1 MTVRIVTDS
10 SCDLSAADIERYQ
23 ITVVPLTIRFGDEE
37 FIDGQ
42 GLSAEDFYKKMAT
55 SDELPATA
63 APAPGAFE
71 AVFRELADNGAD
83 AVVCVN
89 LSFALSAT
97 GESAQNATRATE
109 GEIDVRVVDS
119 GKVSVGLG
127 LMVKAAAAAAEAGQ
141 SADEIEAHLARLKD
155 QVFIYAALDTLDN
168 LKKGGRIGA
177 AQALLGSALSIKPC
191 LDLTSGAVE
200 EAGKQRT
207 RGKARTWLAN
217 QVAEAGELEQ
227 LALAHGAADDIDAFV
242 ARLGGAPA
250 LNPVTVTLIGP
261 VVGTHAGPG
270 VIAAAFIPAPQVR
283 LGP

>member
-1 MTVRIVTDS
+1 MAVRIVTDS
-10 SCDLSAADIERYQ
+10 SCDLSAADIERHQ
-23 ITVVPLTIRFGDEE
+23 ITVVPLTIRFGNEE
-37 FIDGQ
+37 FTDGQ
-42 GLSAEDFYKKMAT
+42 DLSGDGFYEKMAA
-55 SDELPATA
+55 SDDLPSTA

-71 AVFRELADNGAD
+71 AVFRELAAGGAD

-97 GESAQNATRATE
+97 GESAQSAARSME
-109 GEIDVRVVDS
+109 GEVDVRVMDS

-127 LMVKAAAAAAEAGQ
+127 LMVKAAAAAAEAGH
-141 SADEIEAHLARLKD
+141 SADEIEAQLAELRD
-155 QVFIYAALDTLDN
+155 RVFIYAVLDTLDN
-168 LKKGGRIGA
+168 LKKGGRIGT

-207 RGKARTWLAN
+207 RGKARTWLAK

-227 LALAHGAADDIDAFV
+227 LALAHGAADDIDAFT
-242 ARLGGAPA
+242 ASLGGAPA
-250 LNPVTVTLIGP
+250 QSPLTVTLIGP

-270 VIAAAFIPAPQVR
+270 VIAVAFVPAP
-283 LGP
+283 

>member
-10 SCDLSAADIERYQ
+10 SCDLSAADIEDHA

-37 FIDGQ
+37 FTDGQ
-42 GLSAEDFYKKMAT
+42 GLTAEGFYQKMAA
-55 SDELPATA
+55 SPELPSTA

-71 AVFRELADNGAD
+71 MVFRELADQGAD

-97 GESAQNATRATE
+97 GESASAAARAVD
-109 GEIDVRVVDS
+109 GEVDVRVVDS

-127 LMVKAAAAAAEAGQ
+127 LMVKAAAAAAAAGS
-141 SADEIEAHLARLKD
+141 SADEIVEQLAQLKD
-155 QVFIYAALDTLDN
+155 RVVIYGALDTLDN
-168 LKKGGRIGA
+168 LKKGGRIGT

-191 LDLTSGAVE
+191 VDLTSGVVE

-207 RGKARTWLAN
+207 RGKARAWLAK
-217 QVAEAGELEQ
+217 QVADAGELEH
-227 LALAHGAADDIDAFV
+227 LAVAHGAAEDIDAFV
-242 ARLGGAPA
+242 AALGENPA
-250 LNPVTVTLIGP
+250 QNPLTVTLIGP

-270 VIAAAFIPAPQVR
+270 VIATAMVAAR
-283 LGP
+283 

>member
-37 FIDGQ
+37 FTDGQ
-42 GLSAEDFYKKMAT
+42 DLSAENFYEKMAA
-55 SDELPATA
+55 SDDLPSTA

-71 AVFRELADNGAD
+71 TVFRELAAGGAE
-83 AVVCVN
+83 AVVCIN

-97 GESAQNATRATE
+97 GESAQNAARALE
-109 GEIDVRVVDS
+109 GEVDVRVVDS

-127 LMVKAAAAAAEAGQ
+127 LMVKAAAAAAEAGHR
-141 SADEIEAHLARLKD
+141 ADEIEAQLAQLKD
-155 QVFIYAALDTLDN
+155 RVFIYAVLDTLDN
-168 LKKGGRIGA
+168 LKKGGRIGT

-191 LDLTSGAVE
+191 LDLTSGVVE

-207 RGKARTWLAN
+207 RGKARSWLTK
-217 QVAEAGELEQ
+217 QVSEAGELEQ
-227 LALAHGAADDIDAFV
+227 LALAHGAADDIDAFT
-242 ARLGGAPA
+242 ASLGDAPA
-250 LNPVTVTLIGP
+250 HNPLTVTLIGP

-270 VIAAAFIPAPQVR
+270 VIAAAYIPAP
-283 LGP
+283 

>member
-10 SCDLSAADIERYQ
+10 SCDLSAADIERNQ

-37 FIDGQ
+37 FTDGV
-42 GLSAEDFYKKMAT
+42 GLSAENFYEKMAA
-55 SDELPATA
+55 SGELPSTA

-71 AVFRELADNGAD
+71 AAFRGLADEGAE

-97 GESAQNATRATE
+97 GESAQAAVRATE
-109 GEIDVRVVDS
+109 GEVDVRVVDS

-127 LMVKAAAAAAEAGQ
+127 VMVKAAAAAAAAGH
-141 SADEIEAHLARLKD
+141 SADEIEVLLAQLKER
-155 QVFIYAALDTLDN
+155 VFIYAVLDTLEN
-168 LKKGGRIGA
+168 LKKGGRIGT

-191 LDLTSGAVE
+191 LNLTSGVVE

-207 RGKARTWLAN
+207 RGKARNWLAGR
-217 QVAEAGELEQ
+217 VAEAGELEY
-227 LALAHGAADDIDAFV
+227 LAIAHGAADDIDTFV
-242 ARLGGAPA
+242 ASLGESPA
-250 LNPVTVTLIGP
+250 QNPLTVALIGP

-270 VIAAAFIPAPQVR
+270 VIAAAMVPAP
-283 LGP
+283 

>member
-37 FIDGQ
+37 FTDGV
-42 GLSAEDFYKKMAT
+42 GLSAENFYDKMAA
-55 SDELPATA
+55 SAELPSTA

-71 AVFRELADNGAD
+71 VVFRELADSGAD
-83 AVVCVN
+83 TVVCVN

-97 GESAQNATRATE
+97 GESAQAAARALE
-109 GEIDVRVVDS
+109 GEVDVRVIDS

-127 LMVKAAAAAAEAGQ
+127 LMVKAAAAAAQAG
-141 SADEIEAHLARLKD
+141 SSGDEIEAQLAQLKD
-155 QVFIYAALDTLDN
+155 RVFIYAVLDTLDN
-168 LKKGGRIGA
+168 LKKGGRIGT

-191 LDLTSGAVE
+191 LDLTSGEVQ

-207 RGKARTWLAN
+207 RGKARTWLAK

-227 LALAHGAADDIDAFV
+227 LALAHGSAEDIDAFT
-242 ARLGGAPA
+242 ASLGDAPA
-250 LNPVTVTLIGP
+250 HNPLTVTLIGP

-270 VIAAAFIPAPQVR
+270 VIAAAFVPAP
-283 LGP
+283 

>member
-10 SCDLSAADIERYQ
+10 SCDLSAADIERHQ

-37 FIDGQ
+37 FTDGV
-42 GLSAEDFYKKMAT
+42 GLSAENFYAKMAA
-55 SDELPATA
+55 SDELPSTA

-71 AVFRELADNGAD
+71 VAFRDLAASGAE

-97 GESAQNATRATE
+97 GESAQSAARATE
-109 GEIDVRVVDS
+109 GQVDVRVVDS

-127 LMVKAAAAAAEAGQ
+127 VMVKAAAAAAEAGH
-141 SADEIEAHLARLKD
+141 SADEIEAQLADLKSR
-155 QVFIYAALDTLDN
+155 VFIYAVLDTLDN
-168 LKKGGRIGA
+168 LKKGGRIGT

-191 LDLTSGAVE
+191 LDLTSGVVE

-207 RGKARTWLAN
+207 RGKARNWLAAR
-217 QVAEAGELEQ
+217 VAEAGELEH
-227 LALAHGAADDIDAFV
+227 LAIAHGAAEDIDSFTASLGESPAQNPLTV
-242 ARLGGAPA
+242 A
-250 LNPVTVTLIGP
+250 LIGP

-270 VIAAAFIPAPQVR
+270 VIAAAMVPAP
-283 LGP
+283 

>member
-1 MTVRIVTDS
+1 MAVRIVTDS
-10 SCDLSAADIERYQ
+10 SCDLSAADIERHQ
-23 ITVVPLTIRFGDEE
+23 ITVVPLTIRFGNEE
-37 FIDGQ
+37 FTDGQ
-42 GLSAEDFYKKMAT
+42 DLSGDGFYEKMAA
-55 SDELPATA
+55 SDDLPSTA

-71 AVFRELADNGAD
+71 AVFRELAAGGAD

-97 GESAQNATRATE
+97 GESAQSAARSME
-109 GEIDVRVVDS
+109 GEVDVRVMDS

-127 LMVKAAAAAAEAGQ
+127 LMVKAAAAAAEAGH
-141 SADEIEAHLARLKD
+141 SADEIEAQLAQLKD
-155 QVFIYAALDTLDN
+155 RVFIYAVLDTLDN
-168 LKKGGRIGA
+168 LKKGGRIGT

-207 RGKARTWLAN
+207 RGKARTWLAK

-227 LALAHGAADDIDAFV
+227 LALAHGAADDIDAFT
-242 ARLGGAPA
+242 ASLGGAPA
-250 LNPVTVTLIGP
+250 QSPLTVTLIGP

-270 VIAAAFIPAPQVR
+270 VIAVAFVPAP
-283 LGP
+283 

>member
-10 SCDLSAADIERYQ
+10 SCDLSAADIERHQ
-23 ITVVPLTIRFGDEE
+23 ITVVPLTIRFGEEE
-37 FIDGQ
+37 FTDGV
-42 GLSAEDFYKKMAT
+42 GLSAENFYEKMAA
-55 SDELPATA
+55 SGDLPSTA

-71 AVFRELADNGAD
+71 TVFRGLAEGGAD

-97 GESAQNATRATE
+97 GESAQAAARALE
-109 GEIDVRVVDS
+109 GEVDVRVVDS

-127 LMVKAAAAAAEAGQ
+127 LMVKAAAAAAKDGRN
-141 SADEIEAHLARLKD
+141 ADEIEAQLAQLKD
-155 QVFIYAALDTLDN
+155 RVFIYAVLDTLEN
-168 LKKGGRIGA
+168 LKKGGRIGT

-191 LDLTSGAVE
+191 LDLTPGVVE

-207 RGKARTWLAN
+207 RGKARNWLAN

-227 LALAHGAADDIDAFV
+227 LAIAHGAAEDIDAFIE
-242 ARLGGAPA
+242 RLGIDAARPP
-250 LNPVTVTLIGP
+250 LTVALIGP

-270 VIAAAFIPAPQVR
+270 VIAAAWVSAP
-283 LGP
+283 

>member
-10 SCDLSAADIERYQ
+10 SCDLSAADIARYQ

-37 FIDGQ
+37 FTDGV
-42 GLSAEDFYKKMAT
+42 GLSAENFYEKMAA
-55 SDELPATA
+55 SDDLPSTA

-71 AVFRELADNGAD
+71 AAFRGLAEGGAE

-97 GESAQNATRATE
+97 GESAQSAARALE
-109 GEIDVRVVDS
+109 GEVDVRVVDS

-127 LMVKAAAAAAEAGQ
+127 VMVKAAAAAAETGC
-141 SADEIEAHLARLKD
+141 SADEIQAQLAEMKD
-155 QVFIYAALDTLDN
+155 RVFIYAVLDTLDN
-168 LKKGGRIGA
+168 LKKGGRIGT

-191 LDLTSGAVE
+191 LDLTSGVVE

-207 RGKARTWLAN
+207 RGKARNWLAA
-217 QVAEAGELEQ
+217 QVAEAGDLEH
-227 LALAHGAADDIDAFV
+227 LAVAHGAADDIDSFV
-242 ARLGGAPA
+242 ASLGESPA
-250 LNPVTVTLIGP
+250 QNPLTVALIGP

-270 VIAAAFIPAPQVR
+270 VIAAAMVPAP
-283 LGP
+283 

>member
-10 SCDLSAADIERYQ
+10 SCDLSAADIERHQ

-37 FIDGQ
+37 FTDGV
-42 GLSAEDFYKKMAT
+42 GLSAENFYEKMAA
-55 SDELPATA
+55 SDDLPSTA

-71 AVFRELADNGAD
+71 AVFRRLAEGGAD

-97 GESAQNATRATE
+97 GESAQAAARALE
-109 GEIDVRVVDS
+109 GEVDVRVVDS

-127 LMVKAAAAAAEAGQ
+127 VMVKAAAAAAEAGH
-141 SADEIEAHLARLKD
+141 SADEIEALLTQLKD
-155 QVFIYAALDTLDN
+155 RVFIYAVLDTLEN
-168 LKKGGRIGA
+168 LKKGGRIGT

-191 LDLTSGAVE
+191 LDLTSGVVE

-207 RGKARTWLAN
+207 RGKARNWLAAR
-217 QVAEAGELEQ
+217 VAEAGELEH
-227 LALAHGAADDIDAFV
+227 LAIAHGAADDIDAFV
-242 ARLGGAPA
+242 ASLGESPA
-250 LNPVTVTLIGP
+250 QNPLTVALIGP

-270 VIAAAFIPAPQVR
+270 VIAAAMVPTA
-283 LGP
+283 

>member
-37 FIDGQ
+37 FTDGQ
-42 GLSAEDFYKKMAT
+42 DLSAENFYEKMAA
-55 SDELPATA
+55 SDDLPSTA

-71 AVFRELADNGAD
+71 TVFRELAAGGAE
-83 AVVCVN
+83 AVVCIN

-97 GESAQNATRATE
+97 GESAQNAARALE
-109 GEIDVRVVDS
+109 GEVDVRVVDS

-127 LMVKAAAAAAEAGQ
+127 LMVKAAAAAAEAGHR
-141 SADEIEAHLARLKD
+141 ADEIEAQLAQLKD
-155 QVFIYAALDTLDN
+155 RVFIYAVLDTLDN
-168 LKKGGRIGA
+168 LKKGGRIGT

-191 LDLTSGAVE
+191 LDLTSGVVE

-207 RGKARTWLAN
+207 RGKARSWLTK
-217 QVAEAGELEQ
+217 QVGEAGELEQ
-227 LALAHGAADDIDAFV
+227 LALAHGAADDIDAFT
-242 ARLGGAPA
+242 ASLGDAPA
-250 LNPVTVTLIGP
+250 HNPLTVTLIGP

-270 VIAAAFIPAPQVR
+270 VIAAAYIPAP
-283 LGP
+283 

>member
-1 MTVRIVTDS
+1 MAVRIVTDS

-37 FIDGQ
+37 FTDGQ
-42 GLSAEDFYKKMAT
+42 DLSADGFYDKMAA
-55 SDELPATA
+55 SDELPSTA

-71 AVFRELADNGAD
+71 TVFRELAASGAD

-97 GESAQNATRATE
+97 GESAQNASRALA
-109 GEIDVRVVDS
+109 GEVDVRVVDS

-127 LMVKAAAAAAEAGQ
+127 LMVKAAAAAAEAGR
-141 SADEIEAHLARLKD
+141 SADEIEAQLAQLKD
-155 QVFIYAALDTLDN
+155 RVFIYAVLDTLDN
-168 LKKGGRIGA
+168 LKKGGRIGT

-191 LDLTSGAVE
+191 LDLTSGVVE

-207 RGKARTWLAN
+207 RGKARTWLTK

-227 LALAHGAADDIDAFV
+227 LALAHGAADDIDAFT
-242 ARLGGAPA
+242 ASLGDAPA
-250 LNPVTVTLIGP
+250 QSPLTVTLIGP

-270 VIAAAFIPAPQVR
+270 VIAAAFIPAP
-283 LGP
+283 

>member
-37 FIDGQ
+37 FTDGQ
-42 GLSAEDFYKKMAT
+42 GLSAEGFYEKMAA
-55 SDELPATA
+55 SNDLPSTA

-71 AVFRELADNGAD
+71 AVFRELAAGGAD

-97 GESAQNATRATE
+97 GESAQNAARALE
-109 GEIDVRVVDS
+109 GQVDVRVVDS

-127 LMVKAAAAAAEAGQ
+127 LMVKAAAAAAEAGHR
-141 SADEIEAHLARLKD
+141 ADEIEAQLAELKD
-155 QVFIYAALDTLDN
+155 RVFIYAVLDTLDN
-168 LKKGGRIGA
+168 LKKGGRIGT

-191 LDLTSGAVE
+191 LDLTTGVVE

-207 RGKARTWLAN
+207 RGKARSWLTK

-227 LALAHGAADDIDAFV
+227 LALAHGAADDIDAFT
-242 ARLGGAPA
+242 ASLGDAPA
-250 LNPVTVTLIGP
+250 HNPLTVTLIGP

-270 VIAAAFIPAPQVR
+270 VIAAAYIPAP
-283 LGP
+283 

>member
-1 MTVRIVTDS
+1 MAVRIVTDS

-37 FIDGQ
+37 FTDGQ
-42 GLSAEDFYKKMAT
+42 DLSADGFYEKMAA
-55 SDELPATA
+55 SDELPSTA

-71 AVFRELADNGAD
+71 TVFRELAASGAD

-97 GESAQNATRATE
+97 GESAQAAARALE
-109 GEIDVRVVDS
+109 GEVDVRVVDS

-127 LMVKAAAAAAEAGQ
+127 LMVKAAAAAAELWE
-141 SADEIEAHLARLKD
+141 SADEIEAKLAELKD
-155 QVFIYAALDTLDN
+155 RVFIYAVLDTLDN
-168 LKKGGRIGA
+168 LKKGGRIGT

-191 LDLTSGAVE
+191 LDLTSGVVE

-207 RGKARTWLAN
+207 RGKARTWLTKK
-217 QVAEAGELEQ
+217 VAEAGELEQ
-227 LALAHGAADDIDAFV
+227 LALAHGAADDIDAFT
-242 ARLGGAPA
+242 ASLGDAPA
-250 LNPVTVTLIGP
+250 QSPLTVTLIGP

-270 VIAAAFIPAPQVR
+270 VIAAAFVPAP
-283 LGP
+283 

>member
-37 FIDGQ
+37 FTDGQ
-42 GLSAEDFYKKMAT
+42 DLSAENFYEKMAA
-55 SDELPATA
+55 SDDLPSTA

-71 AVFRELADNGAD
+71 TVFRELAEGGAE

-97 GESAQNATRATE
+97 GESAQNAARALE
-109 GEIDVRVVDS
+109 GEVDVRVVDS

-127 LMVKAAAAAAEAGQ
+127 LMVKAAAAAAEAGHR
-141 SADEIEAHLARLKD
+141 ADEIEAQLAEMKD
-155 QVFIYAALDTLDN
+155 RVFIYAVLDTLDN
-168 LKKGGRIGA
+168 LKKGGRIGT

-191 LDLTSGAVE
+191 LDLTSGVVE

-207 RGKARTWLAN
+207 RGKARSWLTK
-217 QVAEAGELEQ
+217 QVGEAGELEQ
-227 LALAHGAADDIDAFV
+227 LALAHGAADDIDAFT
-242 ARLGGAPA
+242 ASLGDAPA
-250 LNPVTVTLIGP
+250 HNPLTVTLIGP

-270 VIAAAFIPAPQVR
+270 VIAAAYIPAP
-283 LGP
+283 

>member
-10 SCDLSAADIERYQ
+10 SCDLSAADIERHQ

-37 FIDGQ
+37 FTDGV
-42 GLSAEDFYKKMAT
+42 GLSAENFYEKMAA
-55 SDELPATA
+55 SGELPSTA

-71 AVFRELADNGAD
+71 TAFRNLAEEGAE

-97 GESAQNATRATE
+97 GESAQTAARATD
-109 GEIDVRVVDS
+109 GEVDVRVVDS

-127 LMVKAAAAAAEAGQ
+127 VMVKAAADAAAAGHN
-141 SADEIEAHLARLKD
+141 ADEIEAQLADLKER
-155 QVFIYAALDTLDN
+155 VFIYAVLDTLDN
-168 LKKGGRIGA
+168 LKKGGRIGT

-191 LDLTSGAVE
+191 LDLTSGVVE

-207 RGKARTWLAN
+207 RGKARNWLAAR
-217 QVAEAGELEQ
+217 VAEAGELEH
-227 LALAHGAADDIDAFV
+227 LAIAHGAAEDIDAFV
-242 ARLGGAPA
+242 ASLGESPA
-250 LNPVTVTLIGP
+250 QNPLTVALIGP

-270 VIAAAFIPAPQVR
+270 VIAAAMVPAP
-283 LGP
+283 

>member
-10 SCDLSAADIERYQ
+10 SCDLSAEDIQRYQ

-37 FIDGQ
+37 FTDGQ
-42 GLSAEDFYKKMAT
+42 GLSAEDFYAKMAD
-55 SDELPATA
+55 SDELPSTA

-71 AVFRELADNGAD
+71 VAFRDLAASGAD
-83 AVVCVN
+83 AVVCIN

-97 GESAQNATRATE
+97 GESAQNAARALE
-109 GEIDVRVVDS
+109 GEVDVRVVDS

-141 SADEIEAHLARLKD
+141 SADEIEAQLADLKD
-155 QVFIYAALDTLDN
+155 RVFIYAALDTLEN
-168 LKKGGRIGA
+168 LKKGGRIGT

-191 LDLTSGAVE
+191 LDLTSGVVE

-207 RGKARTWLAN
+207 RGKARNWLAK
-217 QVAEAGELEQ
+217 QVAGAGELEQ
-227 LALAHGAADDIDAFV
+227 LALAHGAADDIEAFV
-242 ARLGGAPA
+242 ASLGNDPA
-250 LNPVTVTLIGP
+250 QNPLTVALIGP

-270 VIAAAFIPAPQVR
+270 VIAAAMVPAP
-283 LGP
+283 

>member
-37 FIDGQ
+37 FTDGQ
-42 GLSAEDFYKKMAT
+42 DLSAENFYEKMAA
-55 SDELPATA
+55 SDDLPSTA

-71 AVFRELADNGAD
+71 TVFRELAAGGGD
-83 AVVCVN
+83 AVVCIN

-97 GESAQNATRATE
+97 GESAQNAARALE
-109 GEIDVRVVDS
+109 GEVDVRVVDS

-127 LMVKAAAAAAEAGQ
+127 LMVKAAAAAAEAGHR
-141 SADEIEAHLARLKD
+141 ADEIEAQLAQLKD
-155 QVFIYAALDTLDN
+155 RVFIYAVLDTLDN
-168 LKKGGRIGA
+168 LKKGGRIGT

-191 LDLTSGAVE
+191 LDLTSGVVE

-207 RGKARTWLAN
+207 RGKARSWLTK

-227 LALAHGAADDIDAFV
+227 LALAHGAADDIDAFT
-242 ARLGGAPA
+242 ASLGDAPA
-250 LNPVTVTLIGP
+250 HNSLTVTLIGP

-270 VIAAAFIPAPQVR
+270 VIAAAYIPAP
-283 LGP
+283 

>member
-10 SCDLSAADIERYQ
+10 SCDLSAEDIQRYQ

-37 FIDGQ
+37 FTDGQ
-42 GLSAEDFYKKMAT
+42 GLSAEDFYAKMAD
-55 SDELPATA
+55 SDELPSTA

-71 AVFRELADNGAD
+71 VAFRALAASGAD
-83 AVVCVN
+83 AVVCIN

-97 GESAQNATRATE
+97 GESAQNAARALE
-109 GEIDVRVVDS
+109 GEVDVRVVDS

-141 SADEIEAHLARLKD
+141 SADEIEAQLADLKD
-155 QVFIYAALDTLDN
+155 RVFIYAALDTLEN
-168 LKKGGRIGA
+168 LKKGGRIGT

-191 LDLTSGAVE
+191 LDLTSGVVE

-207 RGKARTWLAN
+207 RGKARNWLAK

-227 LALAHGAADDIDAFV
+227 LALAHGAADDIEAFV
-242 ARLGGAPA
+242 ASLGNDPA
-250 LNPVTVTLIGP
+250 QNPLTVALIGP

-270 VIAAAFIPAPQVR
+270 VIAAAMVPTP
-283 LGP
+283 

>member
-10 SCDLSAADIERYQ
+10 SCDLSADDIERYR

-37 FIDGQ
+37 FTDGE
-42 GLSAEDFYKKMAT
+42 GLSADGFYEKMAA
-55 SDELPATA
+55 SDMLPSTA

-71 AVFRELADNGAD
+71 AAFRGLAGSGAD

-97 GESAQNATRATE
+97 GESAQNAARALE
-109 GEIDVRVVDS
+109 GEVDVRVVDS

-127 LMVKAAAAAAEAGQ
+127 IMVKAAAAAAEAGN
-141 SADEIEAHLARLKD
+141 SADEIEAQLALLKD
-155 QVFIYAALDTLDN
+155 RVFIYAALDTLDN
-168 LKKGGRIGA
+168 LKKGGRIGT

-191 LDLTSGAVE
+191 LDLTSGVVQ

-207 RGKARTWLAN
+207 RGKARNWLAK
-217 QVAEAGELEQ
+217 QVADAGELEH
-227 LALAHGAADDIDAFV
+227 LALAHGAADDIDAFAAKLGDTP
-242 ARLGGAPA
+242 AR
-250 LNPVTVTLIGP
+250 NPLTVTFVGP

-270 VIAAAFIPAPQVR
+270 VIAAAFVPA
-283 LGP
+283 